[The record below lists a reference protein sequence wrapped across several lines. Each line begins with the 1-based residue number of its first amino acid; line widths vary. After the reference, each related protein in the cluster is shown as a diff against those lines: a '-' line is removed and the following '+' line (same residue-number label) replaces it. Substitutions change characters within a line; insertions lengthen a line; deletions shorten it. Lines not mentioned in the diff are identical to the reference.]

1 MCFNCHE
8 TVKHLQVIS
17 SMADKSVMAVF
28 DDLHFSNLIDGLT
41 VVIAKYLRKR
51 QQGALKQ

>member
-1 MCFNCHE
+1 MFNCHE